1 MRDAHKSKSRT
12 YRDRLLEDFTFG
24 ENGVAIENDD
34 DYAEHENARSRV
46 PEVSVITALVLT
58 FSTVIVA
65 LGKFLGLEHEHNLWV
80 LLGLLLISGTFIV
93 VGAIGCFREAALNDE
108 VGSKLNQIPK
118 PAHITGLGASVAIIL
133 FSFVMLVL
141 VVGELQPNEFS
152 IPARVGNW
160 TILLLAGLFGFAFLS
175 SRLPVPQS
183 FDEFLDKLR
192 NWTRGVR
199 GIGRAISWTDA
210 VLVFGVAPL
219 VGVSFKNWYSRYPVL
234 VAHLA
239 CCGFLVWNLP
249 PPYGLISALWV
260 FILVFAVVRRWGWIE
275 HARASRLQNPDD
287 PQQRRIQ
294 STVDL
299 RDEAM
304 FSLILLV
311 LIMPLAMRQV
321 HQIVPLDQGFSIKGT
336 SINNVFAW
344 TGFFGVELLKA
355 LPFVDWADIY
365 GAKSS
370 AGISTSG
377 PISMHAVFV
386 ARMIIDLVFLAA
398 LVQSV
403 SISVA
408 IEKNKRD
415 FLANRNKV
423 SQLDER
429 IERSHL
435 RRLVI
440 KNSEETYVPITSLEA
455 YKHYDRLALSRL
467 KLRYRDDDE
476 RLMAAILEIGKLSKK
491 EITTPS
497 EVLVELAHMPKP
509 NGSKILN
516 ALNIIEEEKDFDL
529 DDMFSARSALNR
541 KGDLESERQA
551 LVQFIMTH
559 IPPTPER
566 DKKFAEILSG
576 KDCDSLLGVRRLVID
591 TLARNAHRNPE
602 AVIYLNRAASEDA
615 SEVVQNLAKKA
626 MNRFGLQPSTT
637 SNPDNDLIQSLA

>member
-1 MRDAHKSKSRT
+1 MSKVHNSKPRT

-24 ENGVAIENDD
+24 ENGVAIEIDD
-34 DYAEHENARSRV
+34 DYAEHEKARSRI
-46 PEVSVITALVLT
+46 PEVSVMTVLILT
-58 FSTVIVA
+58 FSTAIVA
-65 LGKFLGLEHEHNLWV
+65 LDKFLSSEHDSTLWV
-80 LLGLLLISGTFIV
+80 LLGLLLVTATFII
-93 VGAIGCFREAALNDE
+93 VGTLGCFREAALNDE
-108 VGSKLNQIPK
+108 VGSKLNQIPR

-133 FSFVMLVL
+133 FGFVLLVL
-141 VVGELQPNEFS
+141 IIGELRPNEFNIS
-152 IPARVGNW
+152 ARVGNW

-183 FDEFLDKLR
+183 LDEFLDKLR
-192 NWTRGVR
+192 NWTKGVR
-199 GIGRAISWTDA
+199 GIGRAISSMDA
-210 VLVFGVAPL
+210 ILVFGIAPL
-219 VGVSFKNWYSRYPVL
+219 VGVSFKNWYARYPVL
-234 VAHLA
+234 MAHLA

-249 PPYGLISALWV
+249 SPLGLISALWV

-287 PQQRRIQ
+287 PQRRRIR

-321 HQIVPLDQGFSIKGT
+321 HQLVPLDQGFSIKGE
-336 SINNVFAW
+336 SINNLFAW

-365 GAKSS
+365 GARSS

-415 FLANRNKV
+415 FLANRNGV
-423 SQLDER
+423 TRLDER

-435 RRLVI
+435 RRLVF
-440 KNSEETYVPITSLEA
+440 KNAEQAYKPINSLEA
-455 YKHYDRLALSRL
+455 YIHYDSLALSRL
-467 KLRYRDDDE
+467 KLRYRGDDE
-476 RLMAAILEIGKLSKK
+476 RLIAAILQIGELSNR

-497 EVLVELAHMPKP
+497 EVLVELAHMPQPK
-509 NGSKILN
+509 GSKLLD
-516 ALNIIEEEKDFDL
+516 ALKIIEEEKDFDADHL
-529 DDMFSARSALNR
+529 FSARAALNW
-541 KGDLESERQA
+541 KGNLESERQA
-551 LVQFIMTH
+551 LVQLMMTR

-566 DKKFAEILSG
+566 DEKFAEILG
-576 KDCDSLLGVRRLVID
+576 GNNYDSLLGVRRLVID
-591 TLARNAHRNPE
+591 TLARNAHRNPK
-602 AVIYLNRAASEDA
+602 AVIYLTKAVSDDA
-615 SEVVQNLAKKA
+615 SDVVRKLAEKA
-626 MNRFGLQPSTT
+626 MNRFGLQPPVK
-637 SNPDNDLIQSLA
+637 SNSDDELLQSLG